1 MNKIITRICVLAMLA
16 LPGKGVAASFVP
28 GCYAVVADTAF
39 VRDTARG
46 VSTRLS
52 AGTLVVDTTLMVSTT
67 YVVDTVAGTIARAAV
82 PQVSDSLAVRS
93 VGGSGVPDTCIIEW
107 ADSFALTLQF
117 PLTASRREVKK
128 DYCLWFTP
136 SLCGAGDT
144 LALPAV
150 VFQGKRHRK
159 YSAREAWLDGR
170 QEWYPSV
177 PKGVPGDTLWYEM
190 RIAVQPWMRYGNL
203 ALCLAREKEGC
214 CSVDTLAPLCREPF
228 RYIPPYHP
236 VIPLAAPQSY
246 ALAQENPVLHR
257 LADYRP

>member
-1 MNKIITRICVLAMLA
+1 MLA

-39 VRDTARG
+39 VRDTARV

-67 YVVDTVAGTIARAAV
+67 YVVDTMAGTIARVSV

-117 PLTASRREVKK
+117 PLTASRREVEK

-170 QEWYPSV
+170 QE
-177 PKGVPGDTLWYEM
+177 
-190 RIAVQPWMRYGNL
+190 
-203 ALCLAREKEGC
+203 
-214 CSVDTLAPLCREPF
+214 
-228 RYIPPYHP
+228 
-236 VIPLAAPQSY
+236 
-246 ALAQENPVLHR
+246 
-257 LADYRP
+257 